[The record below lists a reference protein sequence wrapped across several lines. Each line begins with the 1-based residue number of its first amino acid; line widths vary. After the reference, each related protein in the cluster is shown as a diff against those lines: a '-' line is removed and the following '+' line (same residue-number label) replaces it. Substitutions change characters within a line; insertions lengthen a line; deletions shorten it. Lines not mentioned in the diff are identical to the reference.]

1 MDGDDTGVV
10 RFLRRVLQPLEVV
23 IFRPLATLALQPF
36 RLAFRRQRRTMVA
49 FLVSR
54 PVLSGAGTLGED
66 GSFGLSEKGP
76 SIERVVRTSDR
87 AHQRPLFETG
97 NLNKDLHAPM
107 RLRIR
112 PLLGLFRAR
121 QRMQLGLSDS
131 NVAQVAEYLKIGTTA
146 LVLDMAEA
154 GAIDD
159 APRLAD
165 PLGALRAIAAD
176 PTLRARVPLAS
187 GAPMTAL
194 ELSRWYLDRAKRF
207 VRDAPVVS
215 MEARAVVR
223 SWEEALDA
231 LEADPGRLVGELD
244 WVTKRWLIEAC
255 GADEPYAAKKKI
267 DLRYHELG
275 QGYLARLE
283 RGGIARTL
291 VSEEEI
297 EAATTTAPQATPA
310 RLRGQLIRDLGH
322 SSVPV
327 CVSWDSVRI
336 GGRLRGK
343 VIRLRGA
350 PANDP

>member
-1 MDGDDTGVV
+1 MLLV
-10 RFLRRVLQPLEVV
+10 
-23 IFRPLATLALQPF
+23 QPF
-36 RLAFRRQRRTMVA
+36 RLSFRRQRRAMLA

-54 PVLSGAGTLGED
+54 PVLSGAGTLAED

-76 SIERVVRTSDR
+76 SIEQVVRTTAER
-87 AHQRPLFETG
+87 QRSIFETG
-97 NLNKDLHAPM
+97 NLVKDLYAPM

-112 PLLGLFRAR
+112 PLLALFRAR

-154 GAIDD
+154 GALDD

-165 PLGALRAIAAD
+165 PLGALRAIVSD
-176 PTLRARVPLAS
+176 PTLRARVPLVS

-194 ELSRWYLDRAKRF
+194 ELSRWYLDRARRF
-207 VRDAPVVS
+207 VREAPVVS

-231 LEADPGRLVGELD
+231 VEADPGRLVGEID

-255 GADEPYAAKKKI
+255 AADEGYAARKKI

-275 QGYLARLE
+275 EGYLARLE
-283 RGGIARTL
+283 RVGIARTL
-291 VSEEEI
+291 VSADEI
-297 EAATTTAPQATPA
+297 EAATTTPPEATPA
-310 RLRGQLIRDLGH
+310 RLRGQLVRDLGRG
-322 SSVPV
+322 SLPV
-327 CVSWDSVRI
+327 CVSWDSVRV

-343 VIRLRGA
+343 VIRLRGT
-350 PANDP
+350 PADDQGQ